1 MKKIKLSLF
10 LLLFILPIFAQNIEV
25 KSFEHLETDLTANS
39 SGSIVYDQNGEK
51 CALIKIRCN
60 PYTKGF
66 TFDVGRLG
74 VQELKME
81 GLEYWLYVPH
91 GVRKISIQHEKLGFL
106 DNYDFGMS
114 VKKASTYLLTLSV
127 NQAQQQEDEQIM
139 EQYLVFSVEPKESLL
154 EVDNIPW
161 ELADG
166 FATKKLPFGTY
177 EYRVIAADHHIE
189 VGRVTLSNSEEKKVV
204 DVKLRPAY
212 GWLEIVG
219 EGNSQDAV
227 VYLDNKFMGK
237 APLVTDKIASG
248 NHILKIVK
256 NKYDVFEE
264 KIVIADS
271 DTLKMNPILTGNFI
285 VMELKSMD
293 GAEIWVNGEM
303 KGVTSWKGEMNF
315 GKYKVEARKDLYYPS
330 VLSFELTS
338 SDTIKSIVIPEPTPI
353 YGKLDVV
360 VTPNFSDVYVDG
372 ELMGQTPLFIPKL
385 IIGNHIIEV
394 RKDGKASVRKEISI
408 REGELF
414 NLSGELRNGPVKVKI
429 ESPVDVN
436 FYVDG
441 KKRGFVSCTESWLGN
456 IQVGK
461 HEFEFRKTG
470 YESQKML
477 VDIHYDNQSII
488 VPELH
493 PYLYEVACYVLP
505 DSSDI
510 YIDKQH
516 MGVTPLLLKLP
527 MGMHQV
533 EISKYGMLP
542 LKKVVN
548 VTEGS
553 NTLIVGEL
561 KKATKKEME
570 DLAYTDVQDAEYIVK
585 FSRWDSINSLT
596 GYNKTMQKFYYT
608 AGKYEFT
615 TLRVAGN
622 FANDSYNVDA
632 SLFDFRLKMLE
643 FSLLNFSLTG
653 DYYEQN
659 QYLSYCPSLRLHIPL
674 TSHGTMFFGVAPVVA
689 FSEGYI
695 TDIFYRS
702 DSMVSFQG
710 DFGFR
715 IDSGRAFGVDFFAR
729 YRYEQGFSAGLAI
742 HFSTN
747 GKRARDMKK

>member
-248 NHILKIVK
+248 NHTLKIVK

-264 KIVIADS
+264 KIVIADYS
-271 DTLKMNPILTGNFI
+271 IAYSRNP
-285 VMELKSMD
+285 
-293 GAEIWVNGEM
+293 
-303 KGVTSWKGEMNF
+303 
-315 GKYKVEARKDLYYPS
+315 R
-330 VLSFELTS
+330 
-338 SDTIKSIVIPEPTPI
+338 
-353 YGKLDVV
+353 
-360 VTPNFSDVYVDG
+360 
-372 ELMGQTPLFIPKL
+372 
-385 IIGNHIIEV
+385 
-394 RKDGKASVRKEISI
+394 
-408 REGELF
+408 
-414 NLSGELRNGPVKVKI
+414 
-429 ESPVDVN
+429 
-436 FYVDG
+436 
-441 KKRGFVSCTESWLGN
+441 
-456 IQVGK
+456 VG
-461 HEFEFRKTG
+461 
-470 YESQKML
+470 
-477 VDIHYDNQSII
+477 
-488 VPELH
+488 
-493 PYLYEVACYVLP
+493 
-505 DSSDI
+505 
-510 YIDKQH
+510 
-516 MGVTPLLLKLP
+516 
-527 MGMHQV
+527 
-533 EISKYGMLP
+533 
-542 LKKVVN
+542 
-548 VTEGS
+548 
-553 NTLIVGEL
+553 
-561 KKATKKEME
+561 
-570 DLAYTDVQDAEYIVK
+570 
-585 FSRWDSINSLT
+585 
-596 GYNKTMQKFYYT
+596 
-608 AGKYEFT
+608 
-615 TLRVAGN
+615 
-622 FANDSYNVDA
+622 
-632 SLFDFRLKMLE
+632 
-643 FSLLNFSLTG
+643 
-653 DYYEQN
+653 
-659 QYLSYCPSLRLHIPL
+659 
-674 TSHGTMFFGVAPVVA
+674 
-689 FSEGYI
+689 
-695 TDIFYRS
+695 
-702 DSMVSFQG
+702 
-710 DFGFR
+710 
-715 IDSGRAFGVDFFAR
+715 
-729 YRYEQGFSAGLAI
+729 
-742 HFSTN
+742 
-747 GKRARDMKK
+747 